1 LNFVQNQVSNG
12 EAAAGKKEVAFL
24 SLWGPAAVRGM
35 NRENGA
41 ARVDLA
47 YRFRP
52 HLSCLMRDRIGAPG
66 SCNIFP
72 FKLFSSTPK
81 LASIVCCPQFAPSE
95 VLSPSC
101 TLKSPLIESQP
112 LNCSDFL
119 LQFNLKAPYPKIMKI
134 SPKIPKFMI
143 ITSVFLYSHFTP
155 NC

>member
-1 LNFVQNQVSNG
+1 LTLFPFFRLNFVQNRVSNG
-12 EAAAGKKEVAFL
+12 ETAAGKKGAAFL

-35 NRENGA
+35 NRGNGA
-41 ARVDLA
+41 SRVDLA

-66 SCNIFP
+66 SCNSFP
-72 FKLFSSTPK
+72 FKLSSSAPK
-81 LASIVCCPQFAPSE
+81 LASIVFCPQFAPSE

-119 LQFNLKAPYPKIMKI
+119 LQFILIDPLIQK
-134 SPKIPKFMI
+134 
-143 ITSVFLYSHFTP
+143 L
-155 NC
+155 